1 MDFQDFGKIIKE
13 TRIKKKISQ
22 SELCKGICS
31 QSQISKIE
39 KGMIYP
45 SSILLY
51 QLSERLGVDP
61 NSIFALT
68 QNKRLRYTENVKYV
82 INDCIKRQQY
92 KEIYE
97 IVKKEKNENNFQTKE
112 DKQFLIWH
120 EAIAIFHVNKSIKTA
135 LNLLN
140 NALQLTL
147 TNVDVL
153 SEREIDI
160 LHTKALFHAEN
171 KEYEKSINI
180 LRRCLNNFNK
190 LDFPRNKEIKL
201 KIIYNLTLCL
211 SLTYQHEEAIK
222 YIDKGIKLAIN
233 LNTLYLLG
241 ELYYGKCWG
250 LLNLKQPNEEDA
262 ANNMKKAL
270 FIFELT
276 ENENKIKIIKEK
288 YFESQNKKKHPYF
301 LKNYL

>member
-1 MDFQDFGKIIKE
+1 MEFYDLGITIKE
-13 TRIKKKISQ
+13 LRMKKNISQ
-22 SELCKGICS
+22 FELCHGICS

-51 QLSERLGVDP
+51 QLSERLGIDP
-61 NSIFALT
+61 NNIFALT
-68 QNKRLRYTENVKYV
+68 QNKKLKYVENVKYV
-82 INDCIKRQQY
+82 MRDCTKQKQY
-92 KEIYE
+92 SELYE
-97 IVKKEKNENNFQTKE
+97 IVKQEKNESNFQLKE

-140 NALQLTL
+140 SALKLTV
-147 TNVDVL
+147 TNGDFL

-160 LHTKALFHAEN
+160 MQSMAIFYGEN

-180 LRRCLNNFNK
+180 LRRCLTNFNK
-190 LDFPRNKEIKL
+190 LDFPRDKEIKL
-201 KIIYNLTLCL
+201 KIIFNLAKILGHAN
-211 SLTYQHEEAIK
+211 QHEEAIK
-222 YIDKGIKLAIN
+222 YNDMGIKLAIN

-241 ELYYGKCWG
+241 ELYYGKCWN
-250 LLNLKQPNEEDA
+250 LLKLKQYNEEDVA
-262 ANNMKKAL
+262 DNMKKAL

-276 ENENKIKIIKEK
+276 EKENLIKIVKEK
-288 YFESQNKKKHPYF
+288 YFEKQNKK
-301 LKNYL
+301 